1 MTDIITVRNLIKL
14 YKCGSETIKA
24 VDNISFSVKKGEIIS
39 IVGPSGSGKTT
50 LINIMGCLD
59 NPTDGELLL
68 NNKEIFKSGLK
79 LSERQLT
86 LIRQRYFGY
95 VFQKFFL
102 LPTLTVGEN
111 IILPSVF
118 GNGSNIDEQYIR
130 KIAKLLNI
138 EHRMNHLPK
147 ELSGGEMQR
156 VAIARALAT
165 NPQVLIADEPT
176 GNLDSRRTEEIKN
189 LLLDLNKE
197 QGITIIVVTHNPDFA
212 QIADNIL
219 HIEDGKIIRKP

>member
-102 LPTLTVGEN
+102 LPTLTVGKTLFFLRYLET
-111 IILPSVF
+111 V
-118 GNGSNIDEQYIR
+118 Q
-130 KIAKLLNI
+130 
-138 EHRMNHLPK
+138 
-147 ELSGGEMQR
+147 
-156 VAIARALAT
+156 T
-165 NPQVLIADEPT
+165 
-176 GNLDSRRTEEIKN
+176 
-189 LLLDLNKE
+189 
-197 QGITIIVVTHNPDFA
+197 
-212 QIADNIL
+212 
-219 HIEDGKIIRKP
+219 

>member
-102 LPTLTVGEN
+102 LPTLTVEEN

>member
-102 LPTLTVGEN
+102 LPTLTVGEK